1 VCAKEKGRCQGFKKL
16 LIIISGHTHNSRQM
30 VLDERRLCLSTAVSA
45 ANNNN
50 LFPPISGVKAL
61 HKVIL
66 ARQKKKSVSNDV
78 IVAAC
83 LLAWLLCTHCGL

>member
-1 VCAKEKGRCQGFKKL
+1 
-16 LIIISGHTHNSRQM
+16 M
-30 VLDERRLCLSTAVSA
+30 VLDVHRLCLSTVST

-50 LFPPISGVKAL
+50 LFPPVSGVKAL

-66 ARQKKKSVSNDV
+66 AGQKKKSVSNDV
-78 IVAAC
+78 IVAAG